1 MNNLRDGHDFDNLY
15 LSAKARSEADWLVG
29 INATQALTIA
39 AGKGTYSLGRVQTPT
54 LAMVCRR
61 FLENKDFVPTPF
73 WQMHFTSEGDGK
85 AVKFLTSERW
95 NDKEVAE
102 ALYQQLKGNRNVV
115 ISKVECK
122 EKTEEPPL
130 LYDLTALQKEANI
143 KYGFTAEQ
151 TLAIAQKLYE
161 AKAITYPRTS
171 SRYIPDDVYDE
182 IPKLLKTLD
191 NDEQWGAL
199 AMTISKPNR
208 RSVDASKVTD
218 HHALL
223 ITGEKLEHPSNDD
236 KKIYNMIVSRMLEA
250 FSEKCVKE
258 LTAVTIDINDVS
270 FVAKGTVIHKAGWRF
285 INNDETDTDR
295 LPNWNEGCELPISGW
310 GLAEGKTKAV
320 PIHTEA
326 TLLSE
331 MENCGKSVD
340 DDTSNDYRPYA
351 TILNEIHR
359 NKDSDYCGGII
370 NKYDG
375 HYPVWAFVEIIPF
388 GSFISF
394 LKYCGEY
401 FNEKEFIDNFYLLK
415 DVKRLRNAAA
425 HNNCILHN
433 LLPNTAKHKTNY
445 KVSRFL
451 AEPRFGITKD
461 IRTRRMS
468 NSAINDIVTLIY
480 THLTIVSSSG
490 NLKAQGNKLKK
501 VCERCLKHKDYY
513 KSNDTIMSTF
523 DFLKKVVDKAYEI
536 EYN

>member
-1 MNNLRDGHDFDNLY
+1 MIDLIEKTKPQLTPKEQVEHLKRKGVKFEFYSEDEAVEY
-15 LSAKARSEADWLVG
+15 LSKNNNYFKIRAYRKSFEKYIGGEKD
-29 INATQALTIA
+29 
-39 AGKGTYSLGRVQTPT
+39 GTYIDLDF
-54 LAMVCRR
+54 AM
-61 FLENKDFVPTPF
+61 LKD
-73 WQMHFTSEGDGK
+73 
-85 AVKFLTSERW
+85 
-95 NDKEVAE
+95 
-102 ALYQQLKGNRNVV
+102 
-115 ISKVECK
+115 
-122 EKTEEPPL
+122 
-130 LYDLTALQKEANI
+130 
-143 KYGFTAEQ
+143 
-151 TLAIAQKLYE
+151 LAI
-161 AKAITYPRTS
+161 IDMRF
-171 SRYIPDDVYDE
+171 RYVLLLMSLDIEHFEKVR
-182 IPKLLKTLD
+182 LLKY
-191 NDEQWGAL
+191 
-199 AMTISKPNR
+199 IS
-208 RSVDASKVTD
+208 
-218 HHALL
+218 
-223 ITGEKLEHPSNDD
+223 ESNDD
-236 KKIYNMIVSRMLEA
+236 GYNIVNSY
-250 FSEKCVKE
+250 
-258 LTAVTIDINDVS
+258 
-270 FVAKGTVIHKAGWRF
+270 
-285 INNDETDTDR
+285 
-295 LPNWNEGCELPISGW
+295 
-310 GLAEGKTKAV
+310 
-320 PIHTEA
+320 
-326 TLLSE
+326 LSSL
-331 MENCGKSVD
+331 KSVD

-415 DVKRLRNAAA
+415 DVKRLGNASA

-451 AEPRFGITKD
+451 AEPRFSITKD

-490 NLKAQGNKLKK
+490 NLEAQGNKLKK